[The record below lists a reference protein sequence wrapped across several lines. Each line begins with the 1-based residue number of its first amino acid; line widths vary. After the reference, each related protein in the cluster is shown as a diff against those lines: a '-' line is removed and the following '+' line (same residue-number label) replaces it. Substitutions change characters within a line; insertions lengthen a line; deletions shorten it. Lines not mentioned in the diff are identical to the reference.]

1 MREMQKIHPLR
12 AKREAQ
18 NLTREQLAQEMI
30 ERGLGLGPATIKRA
44 EHGKSIG
51 PDSRRRLCEFFGCSS
66 EELGFMSFEDSAG
79 QNEGEEVKRNITQ
92 PATYNALAQ
101 YVQQQRF
108 RLFQAMAPGATALR
122 VGEIIGQDNLF
133 IPPPWK
139 LLHSATPSQN
149 LTSYLI
155 EALLQKRRIL
165 LLGEA
170 GQGKTTI
177 LKLVFTRLADC
188 FLEDSS
194 SPIPIY
200 IPLREHSSFAESAI
214 DILWMHMGEEFPLP
228 YEEFVSLLRNNQ
240 IAFLFDGFDEMRGEI
255 TQHSINERAACKI
268 FRYPSVL
275 SCRKSFFDFY
285 LSMSPLQ
292 DVYSENVELQPL
304 QALSDP
310 VAHYIAAFC
319 QRQHWSVQ
327 AGSAAP
333 SRIIEAIRLS
343 PELQDLAQRPLLL
356 LMILEIFASAGN
368 LDEKQWS
375 ITKLYRRYSERWL
388 KHEAS
393 KPDSVLKWNEKVAIL
408 QEAAWFTYQGTSGF
422 PSSLSEHVTFTHEEL
437 QRFVKSIIA
446 QYGGVSPAQLFDD
459 LCFRT
464 LLTASEG
471 ASYAF
476 IHKSFQEYFV
486 ARYVFE
492 CMRGKPDGQVL
503 ETIEEALAASLPFD
517 IATFLKKMLKESASY
532 EKDLIVTNLITVYQ
546 RNQRQEKR
554 PTTIRQQASYF
565 LTNLATE
572 QAVRFLEEVYREE
585 PNKWVQRGIMVGL
598 ALYAAQAEM
607 LERYLRIVQ
616 QDREAAAINV
626 GYHLIYYGDYAGDLD
641 SLDPFRQTITSSE
654 KTVAALFRHLENE
667 HYKDGWALNLLTLS
681 ALLELQGVSILQT
694 QAWYLPFLQA
704 FLGRDDHRGA
714 ILLTE
719 IERLQQLIEGASLGK
734 H

>member
-12 AKREAQ
+12 AKREAH

-30 ERGLGLGPATIKRA
+30 ARGIGLGPATIKRA
-44 EHGKSIG
+44 ERGESIG
-51 PDSRRRLCEFFGCSS
+51 PDSRRRLCKFFGCSS
-66 EELGFMSFEDSAG
+66 EELGFVSFEDSSG
-79 QNEGEEVKRNITQ
+79 ENEGEEVKRNITQ
-92 PATYNALAQ
+92 PATYDALAQ
-101 YVQQQRF
+101 YVQQQRL
-108 RLFQAMAPGATALR
+108 RLFQAMAAGATALH
-122 VGEIIGQDNLF
+122 VGEIIGHGNLF

-139 LLHSATPSQN
+139 LLHGTTPSQN
-149 LTSYLI
+149 LTDYLM
-155 EALLQKRRIL
+155 EALLQKRRML

-188 FLEDSS
+188 FLKDSS
-194 SPIPIY
+194 SLLPIY
-200 IPLREHSSFAESAI
+200 VPLREHSSFSESAI
-214 DILWMHMGEEFPLP
+214 DILWMHVGEEFPLP
-228 YEEFVSLLRNNQ
+228 YEEFVSLLRGNQ
-240 IAFLFDGFDEMRGEI
+240 IVFLFDGFDEMRGEI
-255 TQHSINERAACKI
+255 TQRSMNERAACKI
-268 FRYPSVL
+268 FRYPSIL

-292 DVYSENVELQPL
+292 EVYPEQVELQPL

-319 QRQHWSVQ
+319 QRQHQSMRTGSV
-327 AGSAAP
+327 AP
-333 SRIIEAIRLS
+333 SRIIEAIRVS

-356 LMILEIFASAGN
+356 LMILEIFASTGD

-393 KPDSVLKWNEKVAIL
+393 KPDSVLKWNEKVALL
-408 QEAAWFTYQGTSGF
+408 QEAAWFTYRGTGGF

-437 QRFVKSIIA
+437 QMFVKGIVARYVGIS
-446 QYGGVSPAQLFDD
+446 SAQLLDD

-464 LLTASEG
+464 LFSASEE
-471 ASYAF
+471 ANYAF
-476 IHKSFQEYFV
+476 IHKSFQEYFI

-492 CMRGKPDGQVL
+492 CMRGKPDGQAL
-503 ETIEEALAASLPFD
+503 ETIEEALATSLPFD

-532 EKDLIVTNLITVYQ
+532 EKDLIVANLITVYQ
-546 RNQRQEKR
+546 RNRRQEKR

-572 QAVRFLEEVYREE
+572 QAVRFLEKVYQEE

-598 ALYAAQAEM
+598 ALYASRAEM
-607 LERYLRIVQ
+607 LERYLQIVQ

-641 SLDPFRQTITSSE
+641 SFDPFEQTITCSE
-654 KTVAALFRHLENE
+654 KTVAALIRHLQNE
-667 HYKDGWALNLLTLS
+667 RYRDGWALNLLTLS
-681 ALLELQGVSILQT
+681 ALLELQGVAILEAQT
-694 QAWYLPFLQA
+694 WYLPFLQS
-704 FLGRDDHRGA
+704 FLYGNYEGEA
-714 ILLTE
+714 LLAQK
-719 IERLQQLIEGASLGK
+719 ERLRQLIEGASIGK
-734 H
+734 Q